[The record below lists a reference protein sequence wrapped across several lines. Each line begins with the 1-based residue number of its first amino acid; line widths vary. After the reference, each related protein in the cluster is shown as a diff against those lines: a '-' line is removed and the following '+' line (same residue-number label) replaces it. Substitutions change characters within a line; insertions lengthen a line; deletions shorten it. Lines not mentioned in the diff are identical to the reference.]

1 MFVEGRPHQ
10 RLDMLFSSSASRRF
24 VGAKVLRAD
33 LQLVHFAQDL
43 IKTNESS
50 FSCPISTVNSQNLMT
65 ISDWTR
71 IARLRAKHSRADKI
85 SRQLAISFQIKRL
98 DCTVSESEPKAAA
111 VGVLPATVR
120 KKCRDF
126 CLTTGTGYEVL
137 APSNS
142 SRWAWQTPAS
152 EALGELSHRDG

>member
-1 MFVEGRPHQ
+1 
-10 RLDMLFSSSASRRF
+10 MLFSSSASRRF

-71 IARLRAKHSRADKI
+71 IARLRAKHSRAKI
-85 SRQLAISFQIKRL
+85 SRQLAISFLIKRP

-111 VGVLPATVR
+111 VGLQF
-120 KKCRDF
+120 KKMQGFLFDHRI
-126 CLTTGTGYEVL
+126 YEVL